1 MIFDDIKN
9 IRNYSEVDEKI
20 ADFILNLTAMQE
32 CGKVFLSEDRL
43 TYANVDE
50 YTTKTLENCKLE
62 AHKKY
67 IDIQILLDGVEEL
80 DYINVEGLKVK
91 EAYIPERDIMFF
103 DTPEKVLNRIIL
115 ETGKFV
121 LLYPHEAHQ
130 PQMAYKNIPS
140 KVKKVVVKIPVCHS
154 EPA

>member
-80 DYINVEGLKVK
+80 DYINVEGVKVK

-115 ETGKFV
+115 GTGKFV

>member
-1 MIFDDIKN
+1 MIKGSLFNEIGQNLQKGLDWLRKTDLENLADGKYLID
-9 IRNYSEVDEKI
+9 SERI
-20 ADFILNLTAMQE
+20 F
-32 CGKVFLSEDRL
+32 
-43 TYANVDE
+43 ANVQSYE
-50 YTTKTLENCKLE
+50 TKITAPFE